1 MWLQN
6 SPKNSLKFGAVSDKE
21 LTEECS
27 REFKQN
33 ERNSEN
39 VAHAAKTA
47 NLTKEPMRI
56 KTIKLM
62 EAIDCEQFNDATK
75 LFRVTVLSLKFIRNL
90 KAARNQRRQLQ
101 NTKPT
106 LMVEEISEAKSVWI
120 PEIQEPMKHEKN
132 FQNLKQQLGLFSE
145 EDDIILRCKGRLGN
159 APLDIAACYPI
170 LLPRPHHM
178 TRLTVEACHR
188 KVNHGG
194 VKETLVELRS
204 EYWVPKGREL
214 VKKTLHQCVICKK
227 LEGLPYKAPKRAD
240 LPETRVTD
248 VPAFTHV
255 GVDFAGPLF
264 TKTTEVQPKHTSA
277 YLHVLHQERYIWN
290 FSHTYHHKRSLE
302 AFNDLLEEEGHQ
314 SP

>member
-1 MWLQN
+1 
-6 SPKNSLKFGAVSDKE
+6 
-21 LTEECS
+21 
-27 REFKQN
+27 
-33 ERNSEN
+33 
-39 VAHAAKTA
+39 
-47 NLTKEPMRI
+47 
-56 KTIKLM
+56 M
-62 EAIDCEQFNDATK
+62 EAIDCKQFNDPTK

-120 PEIQEPMKHEKN
+120 REIQEPMKHEKN

-145 EDDIILRCKGRLGN
+145 EDDILRCKGRLGN

-170 LLPRPHHM
+170 LLPRRHHM

-188 KVNHGG
+188 KMNHEG
-194 VKETLVELRS
+194 VQETLVELRS

-240 LPETRVTD
+240 LPETMVTD

-264 TKTTEVQPKHTSA
+264 MKTTEVQPKHTSA
-277 YLHVLHQERYIWN
+277 YLHVLHLELLPYLSSEAFIRGLQRFAGRRGTPVSITSDNTKTFKRANKDLAQLFTARKAQDFVANQGITWN
-290 FSHTYHHKRSLE
+290 FILE
-302 AFNDLLEEEGHQ
+302 KAPWWGGY
-314 SP
+314 